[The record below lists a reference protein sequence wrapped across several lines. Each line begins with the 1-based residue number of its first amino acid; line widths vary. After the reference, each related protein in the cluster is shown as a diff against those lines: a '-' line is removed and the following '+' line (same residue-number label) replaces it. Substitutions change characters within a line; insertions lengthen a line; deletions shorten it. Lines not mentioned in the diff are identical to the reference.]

1 VLRRRFQRLGRNKN
15 VGETADVRSPSE
27 DGRER
32 GQTWGIIPD
41 LVLIDGG
48 KGHLNAVVEVFLE
61 LGIDNVPL
69 ASLAKEQEEIF
80 VRDTPESIM
89 LSRSS
94 PALFLVQRL
103 RDEAHR
109 FAVTYHQ
116 KSRTKKGMQ
125 SAMDLVPGIGP
136 KRRRML
142 LRKFGSVRGVRE
154 ASLEE
159 LAAVPGMT
167 LTLAQKVKEFL

>member
-1 VLRRRFQRLGRNKN
+1 MLRRRFRRLGRAKDVDNA
-15 VGETADVRSPSE
+15 GADTTPE
-27 DGRER
+27 DGR
-32 GQTWGIIPD
+32 GKSQAWGIIPD
-41 LVLIDGG
+41 LVVIDGG

-61 LGIDNVPL
+61 LGIDSVPL
-69 ASLAKEQEEIF
+69 ASLAKQQEEIF

-89 LSRSS
+89 LPRGS

-116 KSRTKKGMQ
+116 KSRTRKGMQ

-142 LRKFGSVRGVRE
+142 LRRFGSVRGVRE
-154 ASLEE
+154 ASMEE

-167 LTLAQKVKEFL
+167 RTLAQKVKEFL

>member
-1 VLRRRFQRLGRNKN
+1 MECYDISNIQGTTPVGSMVVFENGQAKSSHYRRFKIKTVEGIDDYAMMQEMLRRRFQRLGRAKSD
-15 VGETADVRSPSE
+15 GKATDEESPSE

-61 LGIDNVPL
+61 LGIDVPL

-89 LSRSS
+89 VAR
-94 PALFLVQRL
+94 
-103 RDEAHR
+103 
-109 FAVTYHQ
+109 
-116 KSRTKKGMQ
+116 
-125 SAMDLVPGIGP
+125 
-136 KRRRML
+136 
-142 LRKFGSVRGVRE
+142 
-154 ASLEE
+154 
-159 LAAVPGMT
+159 
-167 LTLAQKVKEFL
+167 